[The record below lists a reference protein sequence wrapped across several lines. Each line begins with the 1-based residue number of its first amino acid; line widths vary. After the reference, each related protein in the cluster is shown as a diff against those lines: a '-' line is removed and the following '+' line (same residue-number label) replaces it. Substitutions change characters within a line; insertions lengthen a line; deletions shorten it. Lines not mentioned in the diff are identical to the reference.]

1 MARHGHVSL
10 KTHRTAKSD
19 RNRAILS
26 APAVPLDPLAVSASG
41 SPHRPTAQRVI
52 APARLRRP
60 AADTFARQ
68 PPSLV
73 HPHGDGLTTSHP
85 KHQARPTVADTGTA
99 CTPSAMTF
107 STRGHFGRASSKCPA
122 RIPPIDVS
130 PKPPREPKP
139 AGRVQGRSVCAGG
152 APPSGNATV
161 ASRRCRR
168 AASSPCFGA
177 NRSATKNSAACSN
190 TMHAPVDALMKKLR

>member
-19 RNRAILS
+19 RNRAILL

-99 CTPSAMTF
+99 CTPSATTF

-130 PKPPREPKP
+130 PKTPASPNQQGEFRADPSALAARRLRATPRSR
-139 AGRVQGRSVCAGG
+139 AGVAA
-152 APPSGNATV
+152 AP
-161 ASRRCRR
+161 R
-168 AASSPCFGA
+168 AARASGRTGA
-177 NRSATKNSAACSN
+177 RPEIARPAATRC
-190 TMHAPVDALMKKLR
+190 THPLTR

>member
-26 APAVPLDPLAVSASG
+26 APAGPLDPLAVSASG
-41 SPHRPTAQRVI
+41 SPHRPTAQRVR

-60 AADTFARQ
+60 AADIFARQ

-99 CTPSAMTF
+99 CTPSATTF
-107 STRGHFGRASSKCPA
+107 STREATSAAPLRSARPEFRRSTSARSPPASPNQQGEFRADPSALAARRLRATPRSRAGVAAAPRAARASGRTGARPEIARPA
-122 RIPPIDVS
+122 
-130 PKPPREPKP
+130 
-139 AGRVQGRSVCAGG
+139 
-152 APPSGNATV
+152 AT
-161 ASRRCRR
+161 RCTHPLTR
-168 AASSPCFGA
+168 
-177 NRSATKNSAACSN
+177 
-190 TMHAPVDALMKKLR
+190 